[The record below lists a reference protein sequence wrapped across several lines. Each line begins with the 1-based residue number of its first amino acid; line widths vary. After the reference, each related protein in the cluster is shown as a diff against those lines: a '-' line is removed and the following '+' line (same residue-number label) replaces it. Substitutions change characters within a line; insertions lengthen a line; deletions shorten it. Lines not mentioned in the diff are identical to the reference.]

1 MTFQVELTEQAQQ
14 DAEEAYLW
22 IAERDPDGAERWW
35 DGIVDAVLSLEQM
48 PLRCPLAPEDPY
60 FEEEI
65 RMLLYG
71 RRRGQFRILFT
82 VSGDRVLVLHI
93 RRASRDLVQPE

>member
-1 MTFQVELTEQAQQ
+1 MQ
-14 DAEEAYLW
+14 DAEQAYLW
-22 IAERDPDGAERWW
+22 IAERDPDGGERW
-35 DGIVDAVLSLEQM
+35 DGIVETVLSLEQM

-71 RRRGQFRILFT
+71 RRRGQFRILLT

-93 RRASRDLVQPE
+93 RRAFRDLVKPE